1 MKAVT
6 EYDSPVMSTEE
17 HTIEEVIGYRFQ
29 DAALLERALTHASAT
44 QGGVSNERLEFLG
57 DAVAGFVVCS
67 HLFRALPEATE
78 GEMTVIKSRV
88 VSRRTMARVAR
99 GMELHRYLKV
109 DDGLGARKIPPSIQA
124 CVYEAVVG
132 AIYLDGGM
140 EPARRFV
147 LRTLGDD
154 LEEAE
159 EDQRGH
165 DFKSLLQRRTQAR
178 GDGTP
183 RYETVRAKGPDHRP
197 VFRSTVRAGGRTLG
211 EGRGRSKQAA
221 EQQAAR
227 DALEEGTS
235 DTDA

>member
-1 MKAVT
+1 MEAVR

-29 DAALLERALTHASAT
+29 DAALLERAMTHASAT

-99 GMELHRYLKV
+99 DMGLHRYLKV
-109 DDGLGARKIPPSIQA
+109 DEGLGARTIPSSIQA
-124 CVYEAVVG
+124 CVYEALVG

-159 EDQRGH
+159 EDQLGH
-165 DFKSLLQRRTQAR
+165 DFKSQFQKLTQAR
-178 GDGTP
+178 GQGTP
-183 RYETVRAKGPDHRP
+183 RYRTVRAEGPDHRP
-197 VFRSTVRAGGRTLG
+197 IFHSTVTAARRTLG

-221 EQQAAR
+221 EQEAAR
-227 DALEEGTS
+227 DALAG
-235 DTDA
+235 DAED